1 MYMATLSFT
10 NNGDKWVAE
19 QQVNADFAL
28 HIERKAGGGFWIYQR
43 HGASGGFMPCRL
55 PSELVRPG
63 QVIDWTFSHG
73 IYPVTIRIESETEV
87 TTATLTEA
95 QS

>member
-19 QQVNADFAL
+19 QQVNADYAL

-43 HGASGGFMPCRL
+43 HVYADL
-55 PSELVRPG
+55 KDLV
-63 QVIDWTFSHG
+63 G
-73 IYPVTIRIESETEV
+73 IYV
-87 TTATLTEA
+87 EA
-95 QS
+95 L

>member
-1 MYMATLSFT
+1 MAALSFSKQG
-10 NNGDKWVAE
+10 NKWVAE
-19 QQVNADFAL
+19 QQVNANFAL

-43 HGASGGFMPCRL
+43 HGASGEFMNCRL
-55 PSELVRPG
+55 PPELVRPG
-63 QVIDWTFSHG
+63 QVVDWTFLDG

-95 QS
+95 AQ

>member
-1 MYMATLSFT
+1 MVTLIFKQE
-10 NNGDKWVAE
+10 GDKWVVE
-19 QQVNADFAL
+19 QQVNADYAL
-28 HIERKAGGGFWIYQR
+28 HIERKAGGGFWISQR
-43 HGASGGFMPCRL
+43 HGESGLFIGCTL
-55 PSELVRPG
+55 PIQLQRPG
-63 QVIDWTFSHG
+63 QAIDWTFSHG